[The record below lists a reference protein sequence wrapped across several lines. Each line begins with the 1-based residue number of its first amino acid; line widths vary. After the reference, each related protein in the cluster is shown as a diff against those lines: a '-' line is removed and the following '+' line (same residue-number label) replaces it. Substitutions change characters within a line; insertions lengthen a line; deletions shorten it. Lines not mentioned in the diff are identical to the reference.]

1 MDKKRITYM
10 TMGFTIGLG
19 VLLVMFLLL
28 LAWSG
33 HRRSGGI
40 VLPESQ
46 SDAAGI
52 GDEGQNSWLNAVSIT
67 PETVRSAISVLSRPT
82 AYSRSQVVETFWS
95 GGSGQSASQ
104 VYVSGARTRLDTT
117 LPDGGTRH
125 MLVEAA
131 PGQTLAGVWYDDET
145 NWTKLSSRALTADQA
160 GRMLTYET
168 VRDLP
173 PESIALAD
181 YRQAYGEDCIYVET
195 RPDEAGY
202 LDRYWVSVGSG
213 LLVGAERLWG
223 EDVVYRFSAAELEIA
238 PQEDDLFLLPDGGVL
253 AGK

>member
-10 TMGFTIGLG
+10 TMGFTIGFG
-19 VLLVMFLLL
+19 VLLVVFMLL

-46 SDAAGI
+46 SGAADM

-67 PETVRSAISVLSRPT
+67 PETVRSAIGVLSRPT

-104 VYVSGARTRLDTT
+104 VYVSGARTRLDTA

-125 MLVEAA
+125 ILVEAVS
-131 PGQTLAGVWYDDET
+131 GRTLAGVWYDDET
-145 NWTKLSSRALTADQA
+145 NWTKLRSPDLTADQA

-181 YRQAYGEDCIYVET
+181 YRKAYGENCIYVET
-195 RPDEAGY
+195 KPDGAGY
-202 LDRYWVSVGSG
+202 LDRYWVSVDSG
-213 LLVGAERLWG
+213 LLIGAERLWEG
-223 EDVVYRFSAAELEIA
+223 NAVYRFSAAELEIA
-238 PQEDDLFLLPDGGVL
+238 PQEDGLFLLPDGGVL
-253 AGK
+253 AGE